1 MKKVLATEIKVT
13 SIEETIG
20 RRAGACQLEI
30 HEQREEQNMHATYFA
45 VTGCLVMATRPD
57 ASLTRVFAKEVMVQ
71 PVAREIADRIL
82 GSASGL
88 VVSMLSN
95 TALESDVVDYPT
107 SSGLHFKWH
116 SCAAQY
122 IQLLAMLLLSYPASK
137 RAKVR
142 RPHPVLGARG
152 DLGNQR

>member
-1 MKKVLATEIKVT
+1 MTKVLATEIKNT

-20 RRAGACQLEI
+20 RRAGACQLKI
-30 HEQREEQNMHATYFA
+30 DEQREEQNMHATYFA
-45 VTGCLVMATRPD
+45 VTGCVVIATSPA

-88 VVSMLSN
+88 VVPMLSN
-95 TALESDVVDYPT
+95 TALESDVVDCPT
-107 SSGLHFKWH
+107 STELHFKWH

-122 IQLLAMLLLSYPASK
+122 IQLTAMLLLAHPASE
-137 RAKVR
+137 RANVR
-142 RPHPVLGARG
+142 RPHPVLGARD